1 MAIYIVAME
10 STDGQKSASICATGR
25 TRRECIQN
33 AVDEASARDGMV
45 YTATATTNLKKVVDA
60 PLLPPMPSP
69 RKIYVSPKPRPRSRA
84 VTPLPE
90 AGQQGQHI
98 ERPFDPVFEV
108 LRKERNRCIS
118 QGDVEG
124 ARGFDQAD
132 AELRTAILDAEGGI

>member
-10 STDGQKSASICATGR
+10 SADGQKSARICATGK
-25 TRRECIQN
+25 TRRECIQK
-33 AVDEASARDGMV
+33 AVDEASARDGIV

-69 RKIYVSPKPRPRSRA
+69 RKICVSPKPRPRSRA
-84 VTPLPE
+84 VTSLPE
-90 AGQQGQHI
+90 AEQQVQHI

-118 QGDVEG
+118 QRDVEG

-132 AELRTAILDAEGGI
+132 AELRAAILDAEGGI